1 MSPGSQNLKETQD
14 NMKTWYD
21 KKSGERVFNVGDG
34 VLVLLSI
41 PGEPLRV
48 KFCVS
53 YTIDKK
59 VRNVDYIVSREDRR
73 KTKRKYYVNMLNGYH
88 VRDDDTNLH

>member
-41 PGEPLRV
+41 PRLSSV
-48 KFCVS
+48 VLIQL
-53 YTIDKK
+53 T
-59 VRNVDYIVSREDRR
+59 R
-73 KTKRKYYVNMLNGYH
+73 KSVMWTTL
-88 VRDDDTNLH
+88 